1 MSVRFKDRLGRD
13 ITCLLLQVYYLYVY
27 IYSPPRLNKT
37 IPPYSAIPLSLYPST
52 EAAEDVGEE
61 LLGETV
67 HGDRACVR
75 VRPGLLVC
83 GVVFG
88 LGQVS

>member
-1 MSVRFKDRLGRD
+1 MADAPARGEA
-13 ITCLLLQVYYLYVY
+13 
-27 IYSPPRLNKT
+27 PRR
-37 IPPYSAIPLSLYPST
+37 

-67 HGDRACVR
+67 HGGRSIYWACDR